1 MKRKSTQKALIALA
15 QAHGALPVEE
25 KPLAGNKYKV
35 SPVEERTWNGRVYA
49 SKLEMNFHKELMNH
63 FREDQV
69 HLQVV
74 FELQPAFHMS
84 FDKDLRRPIR
94 YISDFVIGEKPDGL
108 ALHPGSVVID
118 SKGMRTPQFNIL
130 KKLFEYATG
139 SPLWILKSVKKLKE
153 QIPTL
158 LAMQTI
164 NQDMIKTLTGGPFI
178 VVGYTSSDG
187 TVAHKKMRI
196 IGREGYLKLV
206 QESLDQLPEVYQ
218 NSVANAMADPANKFT
233 QDMMSAAGEAL
244 EASLKKKLEDK
255 EQTPEGSGQITPA
268 IGYCDNK
275 LDHFIVLRL
284 ELMDETVTHAP
295 EAKVKKASITGF
307 KDVLEKQLPIHR
319 YVHRINLYPGKYVDV
334 QPS

>member
-1 MKRKSTQKALIALA
+1 VKRRSTQKALLALA

-25 KPLAGNKYKV
+25 TPKPGNKYKV
-35 SPVEERTWNGRVYA
+35 SPVEERTWNDRVYA

-69 HLQVV
+69 HLQVA
-74 FELQPAFHMS
+74 FELQPGFRMS

-108 ALHPGSVVID
+108 TIRPGSVVID
-118 SKGMRTPQFNIL
+118 SKGMRTSEFNIL

-139 SPLWILKSVKKLKE
+139 NPLWLLKSVKKLKE

-164 NQDMIKTLTGGPFI
+164 NQDMIKTLTDGPFI
-178 VVGYTSSDG
+178 VVGYASSDG

-206 QESLDQLPEVYQ
+206 QESLDQLPDAYQ
-218 NSVANAMADPANKFT
+218 ALVAETLSNPANKFT
-233 QDMMSAAGEAL
+233 DEMMSSAGKAL
-244 EASLKKKLEDK
+244 ETSLKKKLEDK

-284 ELMDETVTHAP
+284 EQMDETITHAP
-295 EAKVKKASITGF
+295 EAKVKKASMTGF
-307 KDVLEKQLPIHR
+307 KDLLEAQLPIHR

-334 QPS
+334 QPA